1 MNKAV
6 LLSVLVFPGSG
17 HVLLKKYR
25 MGISLMIASAIA
37 LSVLVYNL
45 IQRAMEII
53 DKIQSGEIVQA
64 DATTISEM
72 LHQTDTLQI
81 KISTAIL
88 MVLWVFSIVD
98 SYRISQKTKITK
110 P

>member
-25 MGISLMIASAIA
+25 TGFSLMITAAIA
-37 LSVLVYNL
+37 LSVLVYKL
-45 IQRAMEII
+45 VQGSMEII
-53 DKIQSGEIVQA
+53 DKINSGEIAQA
-64 DATTISEM
+64 DVMTISAMLHQNDTLQMKIATTI
-72 LHQTDTLQI
+72 LLI
-81 KISTAIL
+81 
-88 MVLWVFSIVD
+88 LWVFSIVD
-98 SYRISQKTKITK
+98 SYRISRKQNKAQ